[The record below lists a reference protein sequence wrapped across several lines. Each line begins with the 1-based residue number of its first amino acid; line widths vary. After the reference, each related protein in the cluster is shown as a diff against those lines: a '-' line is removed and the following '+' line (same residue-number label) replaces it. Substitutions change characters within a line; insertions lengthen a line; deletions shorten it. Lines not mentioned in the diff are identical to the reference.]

1 MGNIFNDLVRTIE
14 ANQANHAR
22 GYFNCIPFS
31 GMNRLESF
39 IPGIEQSTYYLLT
52 ANSGVGKSKLGRSLF
67 IHNPYEYL
75 KNNPQDDIKLDIYY
89 FSLEESRE
97 KVILSEISKYLFSK
111 YRKRVSIKQL
121 LSRGR
126 YNTIDP
132 ETIKQIHE
140 ARDYINEFLEVVK
153 IIDNVRSPS
162 AIFNYMQ
169 NVAYNIGTFF
179 DSQGVELSRQEHER
193 IKADLPGAKDKISYY
208 RTTHPRHYV
217 IVLTDHISLLYNEKS
232 PTGSMMSQWET
243 MSTFSNK
250 YCISLRD
257 KYGFI
262 PVNVQQQTSAKE
274 QVESNFRGASVTEK
288 LEPSLDGLA
297 NNKETQ
303 RDANIVLGL
312 FSPARYKI
320 TEHRTYDITFWDN
333 FYRSMHILKIN
344 FRIKEK
350 LETGTMKIL
359 RGFVQKCTL
368 KNQVNCWEIW
378 KQTISS

>member
-1 MGNIFNDLVRTIE
+1 
-14 ANQANHAR
+14 
-22 GYFNCIPFS
+22 
-31 GMNRLESF
+31 
-39 IPGIEQSTYYLLT
+39 
-52 ANSGVGKSKLGRSLF
+52 
-67 IHNPYEYL
+67 
-75 KNNPQDDIKLDIYY
+75 
-89 FSLEESRE
+89 
-97 KVILSEISKYLFSK
+97 
-111 YRKRVSIKQL
+111 
-121 LSRGR
+121 
-126 YNTIDP
+126 
-132 ETIKQIHE
+132 
-140 ARDYINEFLEVVK
+140 
-153 IIDNVRSPS
+153 
-162 AIFNYMQ
+162 
-169 NVAYNIGTFF
+169 
-179 DSQGVELSRQEHER
+179 
-193 IKADLPGAKDKISYY
+193 
-208 RTTHPRHYV
+208 
-217 IVLTDHISLLYNEKS
+217 
-232 PTGSMMSQWET
+232 MSQWET

-344 FRIKEK
+344 FRIKEE